1 MCKIAILDDD
11 KTALMISN
19 SAIEA
24 FLKEKNVQYEL
35 FAFSNPENFLASAKE
50 EDFLLSFLDIDMPE
64 MSGLQVAEKLME
76 MKEDSNIIFLS
87 QREDLVFD
95 CLKFHPFGFIRKSKL
110 IEDFSLMLNQFFD
123 NFLANESSNT
133 KIEFIDKTK
142 TLSFKINEIV
152 YVEGDRNYQRIVL
165 KDGSYQNVRI
175 PLGELEQKLNE
186 YGFIRIH
193 KGYLVNYLYIRSIGT
208 SEIQLTSG
216 VCLPMSKKRKD
227 EIMKQY
233 LELSRKNNSIII

>member
-1 MCKIAILDDD
+1 M
-11 KTALMISN
+11 
-19 SAIEA
+19 
-24 FLKEKNVQYEL
+24 
-35 FAFSNPENFLASAKE
+35 
-50 EDFLLSFLDIDMPE
+50 
-64 MSGLQVAEKLME
+64 
-76 MKEDSNIIFLS
+76 
-87 QREDLVFD
+87 R
-95 CLKFHPFGFIRKSKL
+95 
-110 IEDFSLMLNQFFD
+110 NQFFD

-142 TLSFKINEIV
+142 TLSFRITEIV

-165 KDGSYQNVRI
+165 KDGSSQNVRI

-193 KGYLVNYLYIRSIGT
+193 KGYLVNCLYIRSIGT
-208 SEIQLTSG
+208 AEILLTSG
-216 VCLPMSKKRKD
+216 SSLPMSKKRKD